1 MAAPK
6 RVDDIFIDSY
16 GVTIHYHRW
25 SPKKKPRA
33 IIQLAHGLG
42 EHGLRYDGLVTRLVA
57 EGFEVWADE
66 HRGHGA
72 TGLEQWEGDYSK
84 LGKLGPG
91 GMPAT
96 VAAVRALTGIIR
108 DERPGVPLYFL
119 GHSWGS
125 IIGQIILNQGG
136 AADFDGVILSGTAYR
151 MPGSMDSGELNRKHK
166 HLGSIGAEWLSR
178 DVAVHE
184 AWRDDPLTFVADTLK
199 LFGVIDAARLL
210 GRPKELGSD
219 IPILIMIGSDDTLGG
234 EKSVKK
240 LADAYLQKGSTDVE
254 AIVYQGARHEVFN
267 ETNKDEVMDD
277 LVSWIAGRLEART
290 P

>member
-254 AIVYQGARHEVFN
+254 VIVYQGARHEVFN

>member
-25 SPKKKPRA
+25 SPKKQPRA

-84 LGKLGPG
+84 LGRLGPG

-240 LADAYLQKGSTDVE
+240 LADSYLQKGSTDVE
-254 AIVYQGARHEVFN
+254 VIVYQGARHEVFN